1 MAAEAA
7 PSYRD
12 QTRPPPWRDVR
23 VLRVLLQIVF
33 VALVIAFVWY
43 LYSNLVSNS
52 RRVGLSLN
60 FNFLD
65 QPARVDIADTDFN
78 PGQPVKDAILVGFF
92 NTIRVSSVGIA
103 LALLLG
109 VLIGVARLSTNWL
122 VRKMAAVYVETL
134 RNIPVLL
141 WILFLYLAVVLKLPR
156 ITDAVEAFGT
166 IVLSNRG
173 LWVPWGQGRG
183 SITAFLLVLL
193 TGLIVAFV
201 VGFIRTQRFNA
212 TGRPHHRFLYGLL
225 TFLGIAAIG
234 YLALGA
240 PVTLTVPSREGNQV
254 EGGIKLGAEFSALLI
269 ALVIYTASHIAEI
282 VRGSI
287 QAVPK
292 GQTEAANAIALS
304 GFQRLRYVVLPQAF
318 RIAVPPLANQF
329 LNLTKNS
336 SLATAIGF
344 FELTRLTQQSIA
356 NGSPAPPAYLVLMA
370 AYLSLSLTISIIAN
384 IVNRGLSLER
394 RS

>member
-1 MAAEAA
+1 MTAEA

-23 VLRVLLQIVF
+23 VLRVIAQIAF
-33 VALVIAFVWY
+33 LALIAFVLWY
-43 LYSNLVSNS
+43 LYSNLVINS
-52 RRVGLSLN
+52 QRVGLSLS
-60 FNFLD
+60 FRFLD

-78 PGQPVKDAILVGFF
+78 PGEPVRNAIMVGFI
-92 NTIRVSSVGIA
+92 NTIRVSAVGIA
-103 LALLLG
+103 LALMLG
-109 VLIGVARLSTNWL
+109 VVIGVMRLSTNWL
-122 VRKMAAVYVETL
+122 VRKVAAVYVETL
-134 RNIPVLL
+134 RNVPVLL
-141 WILFLYLAVVLKLPR
+141 WILFLYLAVILKLPR
-156 ITDAVEAFGT
+156 ITEAFEPFGA

-173 LWVPWGQGRG
+173 LWVPWGEGG
-183 SITAFLLVLL
+183 VNAGAFVLVLL
-193 TGLIVAFV
+193 TALIVAV
-201 VGFIRTQRFNA
+201 IVGFVRTQRFNA
-212 TGRPHHRFLYGLL
+212 TGKPHHRVLYGLAS
-225 TFLGIAAIG
+225 FVAIAVVG

-240 PVTLTVPSREGNQV
+240 PVTLSLPVRDGNNP
-254 EGGIKLGAEFSALLI
+254 EGGIKLGAEYSALLI

-304 GFQRLRYVVLPQAF
+304 NFQRLRYVVLPQAF

-336 SLATAIGF
+336 SLATAIGY
-344 FELTRLTQQSIA
+344 FELTRLTQQAIA
-356 NGSPAPPAYLVLMA
+356 NGSPAPPAYLILMT
-370 AYLSLSLTISIIAN
+370 AYLTLSLSISLVAN
-384 IVNRGLSLER
+384 IVNRSLSLER